1 MPTQKDLKRT
11 RKLKRRADKVNNIR
25 RNKGKQ
31 PLSFKHF
38 YKVSHK
44 RNRSEFESRRRNDDE
59 LQSPN
64 KKRKFNNNKPY
75 QPRNAPFGFGKDM
88 DQTEPEYQ
96 RFLADINE
104 SDSDDVQEIDNAIDN
119 VVQYFFLFFLF
130 FLFFFKI

>member
-11 RKLKRRADKVNNIR
+11 RKLKRRASKVNNIR
-25 RNKGKQ
+25 KNKGKPQ
-31 PLSFKHF
+31 LSFKHF

-44 RNRSEFESRRRNDDE
+44 RNRSEFESRHRNNNDQ

-75 QPRNAPFGFGKDM
+75 QPRNVPFGFGKDM
-88 DQTEPEYQ
+88 DETEPEYQ

-104 SDSDDVQEIDNAIDN
+104 SDSDDAQEIHAIDDA
-119 VVQYFFLFFLF
+119 V
-130 FLFFFKI
+130 